1 MQSLSPGVTEQHI
14 ERVDLE
20 LRDNNLIIG
29 TGDLFQAHTIRALV
43 TWCDHSGISKNHS
56 ETSEYC
62 PLIHSLVH

>member
-29 TGDLFQAHTIRALV
+29 TGDFVSSSHDLCLGYMV
-43 TWCDHSGISKNHS
+43 
-56 ETSEYC
+56 
-62 PLIHSLVH
+62 